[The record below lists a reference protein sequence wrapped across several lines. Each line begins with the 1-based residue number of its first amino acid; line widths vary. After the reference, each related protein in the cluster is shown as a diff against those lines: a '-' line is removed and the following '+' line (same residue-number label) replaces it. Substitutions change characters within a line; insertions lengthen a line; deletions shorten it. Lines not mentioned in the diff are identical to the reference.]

1 MAGLIVRDD
10 IDEVRSRVR
19 IDDVV
24 GEYVTLRSA
33 GVDSMKGLCPFHDEK
48 TPSFHVRPSSGYYH
62 CFGCGESGDAY
73 TFLQKMDGC
82 TFTEA
87 VERLAERA
95 GVQLRYEKGSGPNR
109 REAGQR
115 ARLLEAHR
123 EAQDFFRANIRSPEA
138 EKARLYM
145 AERGFDEEA
154 LTSFGVGYAPRG
166 WDNLSKHLR
175 SRGFLDKELTAA
187 GLAAEGRR
195 GGVYDRFRGRL
206 IWPIRDVT
214 GRVIGFG
221 ARKLYDDDEGPK
233 YLNTPETPL
242 YRKNQVLYGLDRA
255 KRAIAKEGRVVVV
268 EGYTDVMAAHL
279 AGIDCAIATCGT
291 AFGAEH
297 TKVIRRL
304 MGDAASKTGEVIFT
318 FDGDEAGQKAALRAF
333 REDSE
338 FTADTFVAVE
348 RSGLDP
354 ADIRLRK
361 GDGALRDLIE
371 SRRPLFEF
379 ALTKAIADYD
389 LDTVEG
395 RVKALRE
402 AAPIVASIRDRGMR
416 PGYERWLSGRLGMTF
431 DEVRDAVQRAG
442 TANRQAAQPGR
453 DRANRSWEQPVA
465 RGGVGNTNHYANQ
478 QPGRTEDPGRARIA
492 NDVESYQQE
501 IGGTEQDYTGFRIE
515 RGALQVALQK
525 PDFINVKLFDR
536 LKPEAFNDAGSRAV
550 FQAMQAAGGMAWAVQ
565 NPQHWP
571 ERVIENCDERAKQIV
586 AELVVRP
593 LPAQRED
600 EVGRYCRS
608 IVARLFDKDIVR
620 IAGLLHSQL
629 LRTDPNDGAASA
641 KLLEQLQ
648 VLERQRARL
657 RQYM

>member
-1 MAGLIVRDD
+1 MAGLIVRED

-95 GVQLRYEKGSGPNR
+95 GMQLRYEKGSGPDR

-115 ARLLEAHR
+115 ARLFEAHK

-138 EKARLYM
+138 EKARRYM
-145 AERGFDEEA
+145 AERGFDEDA

-175 SRGFLDKELTAA
+175 SRGFLDKELTAG

-255 KRAIAKEGRVVVV
+255 KRAIAKDGRAVVV

-279 AGIDCAIATCGT
+279 AGIDCAVATCGT

-297 TKVIRRL
+297 TKIIRRL
-304 MGDAASKTGEVIFT
+304 MGDAASKTGEVIFSPST
-318 FDGDEAGQKAALRAF
+318 ATRPASRQLCARSAKTANSLQTLLLRSSAP
-333 REDSE
+333 DSILRISVCRRA
-338 FTADTFVAVE
+338 TARCAT
-348 RSGLDP
+348 SLSP
-354 ADIRLRK
+354 ADRFLN
-361 GDGALRDLIE
+361 
-371 SRRPLFEF
+371 SHFRRQSPTTTSTL
-379 ALTKAIADYD
+379 L
-389 LDTVEG
+389 
-395 RVKALRE
+395 
-402 AAPIVASIRDRGMR
+402 
-416 PGYERWLSGRLGMTF
+416 
-431 DEVRDAVQRAG
+431 
-442 TANRQAAQPGR
+442 
-453 DRANRSWEQPVA
+453 
-465 RGGVGNTNHYANQ
+465 
-478 QPGRTEDPGRARIA
+478 
-492 NDVESYQQE
+492 
-501 IGGTEQDYTGFRIE
+501 
-515 RGALQVALQK
+515 RGA
-525 PDFINVKLFDR
+525 
-536 LKPEAFNDAGSRAV
+536 
-550 FQAMQAAGGMAWAVQ
+550 
-565 NPQHWP
+565 
-571 ERVIENCDERAKQIV
+571 
-586 AELVVRP
+586 
-593 LPAQRED
+593 
-600 EVGRYCRS
+600 
-608 IVARLFDKDIVR
+608 
-620 IAGLLHSQL
+620 
-629 LRTDPNDGAASA
+629 
-641 KLLEQLQ
+641 
-648 VLERQRARL
+648 
-657 RQYM
+657 

>member
-1 MAGLIVRDD
+1 MAGLIVRED

-87 VERLAERA
+87 VERMAERA
-95 GVQLRYEKGSGPNR
+95 GMQLRYEKGSGPDR

-115 ARLLEAHR
+115 ARLFEAHK

-138 EKARLYM
+138 EKARRYM
-145 AERGFDEEA
+145 AERGFDEDA

-175 SRGFLDKELTAA
+175 SRGFLDKELTAG

-255 KRAIAKEGRVVVV
+255 KRAIAKDGRAVVV

-279 AGIDCAIATCGT
+279 AGIDCAVATCGT

-297 TKVIRRL
+297 TKIIRRL

-318 FDGDEAGQKAALRAF
+318 FDGDEAGQQAALRAF

-354 ADIRLRK
+354 ADIRLQK

-379 ALTKAIADYD
+379 ALSKAIADYD

-402 AAPIVASIRDRGMR
+402 AAPIVAAIRDRGMR

-431 DEVRDAVQRAG
+431 DEIRDAVQRAAA
-442 TANRQAAQPGR
+442 ANRPSAQPGR
-453 DRANRSWEQPVA
+453 DQQNRGWQQQAP
-465 RGGVGNTNHYANQ
+465 RGGGQQAGSYSGHQRGYA
-478 QPGRTEDPGRARIA
+478 EDPDARIA
-492 NDVESYQQE
+492 SDVESYQRE
-501 IGGTEQDYTGFRIE
+501 IGGTEQDSTGFRIE

-525 PDFINVKLFDR
+525 PDFINVRLFDR
-536 LKPEAFNDAGSRAV
+536 LKPEAFNDPGSRAV

-565 NPQHWP
+565 NPQNWP
-571 ERVIENCDERAKQIV
+571 ERVIENADERAKQIV
-586 AELVVRP
+586 AELVVRA
-593 LPAQRED
+593 LPAQKED
-600 EVGRYCRS
+600 EVERYCRS

-629 LRTDPNDGAASA
+629 LRTDPSDVETSA

-657 RQYM
+657 RQHM